1 MNEFRGCS
9 GAQILTIQCICQGR
23 REGIEKNP
31 LVPGLSRCTGGG
43 DIIIQMRLAQ
53 RGFGAEDC
61 EFRPIEHRV
70 HLEIER
76 EKVKSS
82 VIYPGQ
88 EISKAIL
95 VRMEIAD
102 LQLSQETGIK
112 GDNRE
117 KKMQTCSSNCEKQSY
132 RS

>member
-1 MNEFRGCS
+1 M
-9 GAQILTIQCICQGR
+9 
-23 REGIEKNP
+23 
-31 LVPGLSRCTGGG
+31 
-43 DIIIQMRLAQ
+43 
-53 RGFGAEDC
+53 
-61 EFRPIEHRV
+61 EHRV

-76 EKVKSS
+76 ENVKSS

-95 VRMEIAD
+95 VRMEIVD